1 MDIFFELSTNK
12 VHETPMVFKR
22 YLLNGLPKNQ
32 RLAIV
37 QGPRG
42 AGKTTMLLQYIK
54 ETSLPAQKALYLS
67 LDDILISTVSLS
79 ELADKFYKGGGQL
92 LVLDEVHKYPDWSRE
107 IKTMYDRYSKLQLLV
122 TCSSALI
129 LSEGAADLSRRS
141 LVFNLNELS
150 LREFTELKYGITF
163 PAFNLKE
170 VTENHENLTN
180 QITSKIKPLMVFNEY
195 LQHGAFP
202 FFVQGP
208 EYYLK
213 RLAQVIA
220 LILESDLPAI
230 DNIAY
235 GTVVK
240 LRKLLGIIAESVP
253 FKPNIAELSQ
263 KVQTTRDQLLRL
275 LYLLEKASVI
285 YQLRN
290 DSFGMS
296 FLAKPEKI
304 YLHNP
309 NIARAITY
317 SNTNRGTDRET
328 FFINQVSAL
337 HKVAFSGEGDF
348 LVDNALTFEIGG
360 KSKPRKQIEGLEN
373 AFLVKDDIEHGSGNT
388 IPLWL
393 FGFLY

>member
-1 MDIFFELSTNK
+1 MDIYFELSTNK
-12 VHETPMVFKR
+12 VQETPMVFKR
-22 YLLNGLPKNQ
+22 YLLDELPKDQ
-32 RLAIV
+32 RLIV
-37 QGPRG
+37 VKGARG
-42 AGKTTMLLQYIK
+42 SGKTTLLLQYIK
-54 ETSLPAQKALYLS
+54 ETGLPAQKALYLS

-92 LVLDEVHKYPDWSRE
+92 LALDEVHKYPDWSRE
-107 IKTMYDRYSKLQLLV
+107 IKTIYDRYSKLQLLV
-122 TCSSALI
+122 TCSSALM

-141 LVFNLNELS
+141 LVYNLNELS
-150 LREFTELKYGITF
+150 LREFVELKYGITF
-163 PAFNLKE
+163 PKFSLKE
-170 VTENHENLTN
+170 VTDNHEKLTKE
-180 QITSKIKPLMVFNEY
+180 ITTKIKPLMVFNEY

-202 FFVQGP
+202 FFIQGP
-208 EYYLK
+208 EYYSK

-220 LILESDLPAI
+220 LVLESDLPAI

-263 KVQTTRDQLLRL
+263 KVNTTRDQLLRL

-296 FLAKPEKI
+296 FLTKPEKI

-309 NIARAITY
+309 NIAKAITY

-328 FFINQVSAL
+328 FFVNQLSAL
-337 HKVAFSGEGDF
+337 HKIAFSPAGDF
-348 LVDNALTFEIGG
+348 LVDNTVTFEIGG
-360 KSKPRKQIEGLEN
+360 KNKPRKQIKGLEN
-373 AFLVKDDIEHGSGNT
+373 AFLVKDDIEHGTGNT